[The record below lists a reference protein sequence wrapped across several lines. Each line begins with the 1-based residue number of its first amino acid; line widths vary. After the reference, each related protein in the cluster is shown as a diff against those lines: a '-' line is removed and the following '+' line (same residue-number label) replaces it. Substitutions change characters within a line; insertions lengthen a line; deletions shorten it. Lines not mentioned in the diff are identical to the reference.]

1 MLFSFFQNFVFFS
14 FQEVKGQKMAK
25 NSVSRY
31 ISGTVPHVIV
41 VLVHICK
48 MISPAFFFI
57 FFKILIFSFFSKFI
71 NKSHLL
77 KMCVIFVILYHFF
90 SSRKDLASHL
100 HLQKGL
106 AFFCFVVFNSSGNQF
121 HSCTNIYIAKVI
133 DPCNLL
139 LYQVILSFC
148 LIVFYFVF
156 RSKNEF
162 TLEICQVQHFKKKRL
177 SCGK

>member
-1 MLFSFFQNFVFFS
+1 MILFFVAQVENDDTSRCFFHFFKILFFLVFRRQKGKKWQKILS
-14 FQEVKGQKMAK
+14 HAISQELYLMWLWF
-25 NSVSRY
+25 
-31 ISGTVPHVIV
+31 
-41 VLVHICK
+41 LVHICK

-106 AFFCFVVFNSSGNQF
+106 AFFCFVVFNSSGN
-121 HSCTNIYIAKVI
+121 
-133 DPCNLL
+133 
-139 LYQVILSFC
+139 
-148 LIVFYFVF
+148 
-156 RSKNEF
+156 
-162 TLEICQVQHFKKKRL
+162 
-177 SCGK
+177 